1 MLKGHLFVL
10 HSNGLDAANLLVSAA
25 SEDDLDDARDP
36 AAVIDHRLDILDLRD
51 SGTQRPLAWL
61 PGVPKLLADHPVWAG
76 YLAQRAALIET
87 LRYDLRAQVLVDDQL
102 PAWAAALAQPPD
114 RQAIADIEIWR
125 AAHQLPDTDLR
136 PTGPGR
142 THLAE
147 ARIQHR
153 LDGELA
159 AEPVEVL
166 NWVDRIH
173 AAFPD
178 TAGDPSVLR
187 TARACAKADPD
198 GEWLPEYLQVEA
210 QHPLPDEHKADALRS
225 RLDIWLRPAPA
236 EYIEPTRS
244 LRITDPHRNQPSPL
258 PGKHP
263 TPGIGR

>member
-1 MLKGHLFVL
+1 MDGTQLESPIVVGVDG
-10 HSNGLDAANLLVSAA
+10 STTSY
-25 SEDDLDDARDP
+25 
-36 AAVIDHRLDILDLRD
+36 AAVSWAAREAELHRCGLHIVTVLDLPAEYGDGIRLPETYFADRD
-51 SGTQRPLAWL
+51 
-61 PGVPKLLADHPVWAG
+61 
-76 YLAQRAALIET
+76 RAA
-87 LRYDLRAQVLVDDQL
+87 
-102 PAWAAALAQPPD
+102 
-114 RQAIADIEIWR
+114 
-125 AAHQLPDTDLR
+125 
-136 PTGPGR
+136 R

-210 QHPLPDEHKADALRS
+210 TA
-225 RLDIWLRPAPA
+225 
-236 EYIEPTRS
+236 
-244 LRITDPHRNQPSPL
+244 
-258 PGKHP
+258 
-263 TPGIGR
+263 